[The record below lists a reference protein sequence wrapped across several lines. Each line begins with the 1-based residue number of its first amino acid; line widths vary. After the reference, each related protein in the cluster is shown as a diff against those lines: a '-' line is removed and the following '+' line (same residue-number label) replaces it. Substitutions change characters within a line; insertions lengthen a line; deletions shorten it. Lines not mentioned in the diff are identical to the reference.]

1 MADNRTMAQML
12 QAPIEGYEDAIVIPP
27 INANNFELKQPLIN
41 LVQSNKFTVKTVEA
55 ISTKTIKEP
64 FIKPY
69 HINHQQINLWL
80 IKLYLPF
87 HTNQASSSSTLPS
100 NTIPNQRNEAKAIMS
115 HSGVSYDG
123 PPIPPPVV
131 EKASEATKDTE
142 LPSTED
148 IQPPPLVQ
156 EQTKDKEPIEEPSF
170 VANKAKP
177 NLPYPSRLNKQKIR
191 EKDDILSS
199 KFMEIFRNLH
209 FELSFA
215 DALIHMPKFASMF
228 KKMLNNKDK
237 LIELT
242 KTPLNEN
249 CSAVVLKKLPEKL
262 GDPGRFLI
270 PCDFLEFDNYLA
282 LADLGASI
290 NLMPLSIWKKLGF
303 SGLTE
308 TKMVLELAD
317 RTISKPTGVAENVF
331 VKVGKFYFPADFVV
345 LDFIADPRVPLILG
359 RPFLRTAHA
368 LIDVYEGEIT
378 LRNDDQSLTLKCGDA
393 PSISYTNQ
401 PSSSSTL
408 PSNTIPNPRNEAKA
422 ITTRSG
428 VSYDGPPIPPPVV
441 EKESEATKDT
451 ELPST
456 EDIQPPPLVQEQ
468 TKDKEPIEEPSFVAN
483 KAKPNLPYP
492 SRLNKQKIHE
502 KDDILSSKFMEI
514 FRNLHFELSF
524 ADALIHM
531 PKFASMFKKMLNNKD
546 KLIEL
551 TKTPLNENCS
561 AVVLKKLPEKLGDP
575 GRFLIPCDFSE
586 FDSYLALADLGASIN
601 LMPLSIWK
609 KLQLPGL
616 TETKMVLELADR
628 TISKPTGVAENVFV
642 KVGKF
647 YFPADFVVLDFIADP
662 RVPLILGRPFL
673 RTAHALIDV
682 YEGEI
687 TLRNDDQSLTLK
699 CGDAPSI
706 SYNNL
711 ESLKK
716 VDLIDVA
723 CEIYSQEVLG
733 FSDSVAYNNP
743 SPYYD
748 PIVSTSSPTLTPF
761 DESDFLLFEEADAFI
776 AIDDEPV
783 SPVFNATYYDPEGDI
798 LILEAL
804 LNSDPLP
811 PPNQGDYSPGIQ
823 KDLKVVEP
831 KKSSLEYATSYGPK
845 EELPEVELKELPPHL
860 EYAFLEENNKLPVLI
875 SKDLSQDEKTSFVNF
890 CSHKI
895 LLEDDYEPSVQH
907 QRRVNPKIH
916 DVIKK
921 EVEKLLDAGLI
932 YPISDSPWVSP
943 VHCVPKKGGMTVVKN
958 EENELVPTRLV
969 TGWRVCIDYRKL
981 NEATCK
987 DHFPLPF
994 MDQMLERLA
1003 GNKFYCFLDG
1013 FSGYFQI
1020 PIDPKDQEK
1029 TTFTCPYGTFAYR
1042 RMPFGLCNAPETF
1055 QRCMMAIFHDM
1066 IEKTMEVFMDD
1077 FLVFGDSFSSCL
1089 ANLDKM
1095 LKRCEDTKLALN
1107 WEKSHFMVKEG
1118 IVLGHKISRK
1128 GIEVDKAKVDVISK
1142 LPYPT
1147 TVKGIRSFLGH
1158 AKFYQRF
1165 IKDFSKI
1172 SRPMTHL
1179 LEKNTPFIFS
1189 EDCILAFQTLK
1200 KKLTE
1205 APILIAPNWDQP
1217 FEIMC
1222 DASDYA
1228 IGAVLGQSD
1237 QLHYAS
1243 RLMTEAETNYTTTKK
1258 EMLAVV
1264 YAFEKFRSYN
1274 HELNL
1279 TSLVWKS
1286 VYENVFDPKEINET
1300 FPLEILNMINNHP
1313 LDVYL
1318 ANKLLKLKACH
1329 EGPTGGHHS
1338 ANITAR
1344 KVFDA
1349 GFFWPTIYKDAY
1361 ELIKS
1366 CDACQRQG
1374 KISHR
1379 DEMPQNAIQ
1388 VCEIF
1393 DVWGIDFMGPFPS
1406 SRGNKYIL
1414 VAVDYLSKWVKAK
1427 ALPTNNVRVVV
1438 KFLKSLFSQF
1448 GAPRAI
1454 ISDRGTHFCNE
1465 IFDKVMSKYGV
1476 THRLSTPY
1484 HPQTSGQVEVTNHSL
1499 KRILERTVGENRAS
1513 TKEGLT
1519 SDWLFVLWVVLGRME
1534 ERYGCLRCSVAP
1546 VSFVF
1551 STFHLSTT
1559 GVWELD
1565 AVTSL

>member
-1 MADNRTMAQML
+1 MML
-12 QAPIEGYEDAIVIPP
+12 S
-27 INANNFELKQPLIN
+27 FM
-41 LVQSNKFTVKTVEA
+41 QS
-55 ISTKTIKEP
+55 
-64 FIKPY
+64 Y
-69 HINHQQINLWL
+69 
-80 IKLYLPF
+80 
-87 HTNQASSSSTLPS
+87 HTNQPSSSSSLPS
-100 NTIPNQRNEAKAIMS
+100 NTIPNPRNEAKAITTR
-115 HSGVSYDG
+115 SGASYDG

-131 EKASEATKDTE
+131 EKESEVTKDTE

-156 EQTKDKEPIEEPSF
+156 EQTKDKEPIKEPSF

-191 EKDDILSS
+191 
-199 KFMEIFRNLH
+199 
-209 FELSFA
+209 
-215 DALIHMPKFASMF
+215 
-228 KKMLNNKDK
+228 
-237 LIELT
+237 
-242 KTPLNEN
+242 
-249 CSAVVLKKLPEKL
+249 
-262 GDPGRFLI
+262 
-270 PCDFLEFDNYLA
+270 
-282 LADLGASI
+282 
-290 NLMPLSIWKKLGF
+290 
-303 SGLTE
+303 
-308 TKMVLELAD
+308 
-317 RTISKPTGVAENVF
+317 
-331 VKVGKFYFPADFVV
+331 
-345 LDFIADPRVPLILG
+345 
-359 RPFLRTAHA
+359 
-368 LIDVYEGEIT
+368 
-378 LRNDDQSLTLKCGDA
+378 
-393 PSISYTNQ
+393 
-401 PSSSSTL
+401 
-408 PSNTIPNPRNEAKA
+408 
-422 ITTRSG
+422 
-428 VSYDGPPIPPPVV
+428 
-441 EKESEATKDT
+441 
-451 ELPST
+451 
-456 EDIQPPPLVQEQ
+456 
-468 TKDKEPIEEPSFVAN
+468 
-483 KAKPNLPYP
+483 
-492 SRLNKQKIHE
+492 E

-628 TISKPTGVAENVFV
+628 IISKPTGVAENVFV

-716 VDLIDVA
+716 VDLIDVT

-811 PPNQGDYSPGIQ
+811 HPNQGDYSPGIQ

-831 KKSSLEYATSYGPK
+831 QKCSLEPK
-845 EELPEVELKELPPHL
+845 DEIPEVELKELPPHL
-860 EYAFLEENNKLPVLI
+860 EYAFLEENNKLP
-875 SKDLSQDEKTSFVNF
+875 KLSDIRGIDPEF

-1003 GNKFYCFLDG
+1003 GNEFYCFLDG

-1029 TTFTCPYGTFAYR
+1029 TTFTCPYGTFAYRLELKELPPHLEYAFLEENNKLPVIISKDLSQDEKTSLINVLKNRKQAIAWKLSDIRGIDPEFCSHKILLEDDYEPSVQHQRRVNPKIHDVIKKEVEKLLDAGLIYPISDSPWVSPVHCVPKKGGMTVVTNEENELVPTRLVTGWRVCIDYRKLNEATCKDHFPLPFMDQMLERLAGNEFYCFLDGFSGYFQIPIDPKDQEKTTFTCPYRTFAYR

-1077 FLVFGDSFSSCL
+1077 FSVFGDSFSSCL

-1142 LPYPT
+1142 LPHPT
-1147 TVKGIRSFLGH
+1147 TVKGI
-1158 AKFYQRF
+1158 
-1165 IKDFSKI
+1165 
-1172 SRPMTHL
+1172 
-1179 LEKNTPFIFS
+1179 
-1189 EDCILAFQTLK
+1189 
-1200 KKLTE
+1200 
-1205 APILIAPNWDQP
+1205 
-1217 FEIMC
+1217 
-1222 DASDYA
+1222 
-1228 IGAVLGQSD
+1228 
-1237 QLHYAS
+1237 
-1243 RLMTEAETNYTTTKK
+1243 
-1258 EMLAVV
+1258 
-1264 YAFEKFRSYN
+1264 
-1274 HELNL
+1274 
-1279 TSLVWKS
+1279 
-1286 VYENVFDPKEINET
+1286 
-1300 FPLEILNMINNHP
+1300 
-1313 LDVYL
+1313 
-1318 ANKLLKLKACH
+1318 
-1329 EGPTGGHHS
+1329 
-1338 ANITAR
+1338 
-1344 KVFDA
+1344 
-1349 GFFWPTIYKDAY
+1349 
-1361 ELIKS
+1361 
-1366 CDACQRQG
+1366 
-1374 KISHR
+1374 
-1379 DEMPQNAIQ
+1379 
-1388 VCEIF
+1388 
-1393 DVWGIDFMGPFPS
+1393 
-1406 SRGNKYIL
+1406 
-1414 VAVDYLSKWVKAK
+1414 
-1427 ALPTNNVRVVV
+1427 
-1438 KFLKSLFSQF
+1438 
-1448 GAPRAI
+1448 
-1454 ISDRGTHFCNE
+1454 
-1465 IFDKVMSKYGV
+1465 
-1476 THRLSTPY
+1476 
-1484 HPQTSGQVEVTNHSL
+1484 
-1499 KRILERTVGENRAS
+1499 
-1513 TKEGLT
+1513 
-1519 SDWLFVLWVVLGRME
+1519 
-1534 ERYGCLRCSVAP
+1534 
-1546 VSFVF
+1546 
-1551 STFHLSTT
+1551 
-1559 GVWELD
+1559 
-1565 AVTSL
+1565 